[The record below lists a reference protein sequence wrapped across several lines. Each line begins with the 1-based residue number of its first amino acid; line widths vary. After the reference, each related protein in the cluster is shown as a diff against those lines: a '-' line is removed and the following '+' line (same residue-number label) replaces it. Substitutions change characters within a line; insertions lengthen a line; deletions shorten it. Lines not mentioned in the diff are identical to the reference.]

1 MSGWAAVGLDDGGCE
16 TGRSLETI
24 AVLQDTPN
32 KTLQLS

>member
-1 MSGWAAVGLDDGGCE
+1 MSGWAEVRLDDVGCE

-32 KTLQLS
+32 RTLQLS

>member
-1 MSGWAAVGLDDGGCE
+1 MSGWAEVIDAGCE

-32 KTLQLS
+32 RTLQLSQY